1 MKGDFNMASTNKTTN
16 YNLSQYVGSDK
27 PTYLG
32 DYNSDMQKIDT
43 QMKANADSASS
54 ANSLATTAKST
65 ADLAEEHA
73 QTAITNAST
82 ADEKAVSA
90 QNSASQANL
99 TAQQALAIAQS
110 FNLNTYEQI
119 DNTDILCPDGTVD
132 TSTSSITVAKN
143 SDGSLAK
150 IYGLITVNL
159 SNHTGPVRISFPSSL
174 RPTSEFTIQNAYI
187 RRFVKNTGEQSIAL
201 NSITLK
207 TNGTIELYASSST
220 SDNTSE
226 NCYLLPCLY
235 WIKDFGDTPV
245 NTN

>member
-1 MKGDFNMASTNKTTN
+1 MASTNKTTN

-32 DYNSDMQKIDT
+32 DYNGDMQKIDT

-73 QTAITNAST
+73 QTAITNANT
-82 ADEKAVSA
+82 ADGKAVVA

-99 TAQQALAIAQS
+99 TSQQALALAQS

-119 DNTDILCPDGTVD
+119 DNNDILCPDGIVD
-132 TSTSSITVAKN
+132 VSNSSVTVAKN

-150 IYGLITVNL
+150 IYGIIIVNL
-159 SNHTGPVRISFPSSL
+159 SNHTGPVRISFPTSL
-174 RPTSEFTIQNAYI
+174 RPTTEFTIQNAYI
-187 RRFVKNTGEQSIAL
+187 RRFTKNIPAQYYITL
-201 NSITLK
+201 NSITVK
-207 TNGTIELYASSST
+207 TNGTVELFASPSSSDDIAVN
-220 SDNTSE
+220 S
-226 NCYLLPCLY
+226 YLLPCLY

-245 NTN
+245 NPN

>member
-1 MKGDFNMASTNKTTN
+1 MASTNKTTN

-43 QMKANADSASS
+43 QMKANADSAGS

-90 QNSASQANL
+90 QNTASQANL

-132 TSTSSITVAKN
+132 ASSSITVAKN
-143 SDGSLAK
+143 IDGSLAK
-150 IYGLITVNL
+150 IYGIINVKL
-159 SNHTGPVRISFPSSL
+159 SNHTGPVRISFPTSL
-174 RPTSEFTIQNAYI
+174 RPTTEFTIQNAFI
-187 RRFVKNTGEQSIAL
+187 RRFVRNTNEHYITV
-201 NSITLK
+201 NSLKLK
-207 TNGTIELYASSST
+207 TDGTVELYASSSS
-220 SDNTSE
+220 SDYTSE

-245 NTN
+245 NPN